1 MGKLYDELS
10 RDIEIKHSM
19 HACMD
24 CGTCTAICAAAEFY
38 DYSPREVM
46 DITQSR
52 DDDRIRELISSDK
65 IWYCGQCL
73 SCKQRCPR
81 GNNPGGV
88 ILALRRLSEKTGLFA
103 ESEKGRQQLI
113 AKRLFGDNMLN
124 RGYTLLATN
133 PIPSHFPELGEDW
146 EYYHKHM
153 KEMRQWWGVPMDLEN
168 SPGCHRMIPEKD
180 MEELRAIYKATGA
193 VDLMN
198 KVEEGMAKKLGGKEE
213 VEKFWKSYQENVDS
227 RLYKIKDKKGGESK

>member
-88 ILALRRLSEKTGLFA
+88 ILALRRLSIKHGLFA
-103 ESEKGRQQLI
+103 ESEKGRQQLL
-113 AKRLFGDNMLN
+113 AKRVFGDNMLK
-124 RGYTLLATN
+124 RGYTLTAAN
-133 PIPSHFPELGEDW
+133 PVPSHFPELGEDW
-146 EYYHKHM
+146 EYYYDHL

-168 SPGCHRMIPEKD
+168 SPGSHRVIPEKG

-193 VDLMN
+193 VKLM
-198 KVEEGMAKKLGGKEE
+198 EQIEGGMAKKLGGKEE
-213 VEKFWKSYQENVDS
+213 VEKYWKNWQDSVDT
-227 RLYKIKDKKGGESK
+227 RNYKIKEKGGESK